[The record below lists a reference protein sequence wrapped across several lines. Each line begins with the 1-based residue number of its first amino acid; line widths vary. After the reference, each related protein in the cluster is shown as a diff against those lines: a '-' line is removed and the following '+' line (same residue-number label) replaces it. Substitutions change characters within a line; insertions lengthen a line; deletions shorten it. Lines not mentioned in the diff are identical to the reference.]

1 MKTTSIQ
8 LLKVYD
14 ASATYGGW
22 LSAKELAEIGG
33 VAGRTARAHAT
44 RLVGLGVFVCEKTFP
59 GFRYRCAP
67 STERNFA
74 LLEKFDRARTALG
87 LA

>member
-14 ASATYGGW
+14 AATRHAGW

-33 VAGRTARAHAT
+33 VAGRTARAHAA
-44 RLVGLGVFVCEKTFP
+44 RLVDLGLFDLEETFP
-59 GFRYRCAP
+59 GFRYRRAAP
-67 STERNFA
+67 NERNFP
-74 LLEKFDRARTALG
+74 LLQRFDRARTALG